1 MPAVMRAAA
10 IVEKAGVSTVAI
22 AGRGFENLGR
32 ATGQVL
38 GIPYVPIVVYPG
50 VILTDPSDLFRDKVS
65 EIVAEDVVTAL
76 TDRSKERTSESGTGV
91 LSTITE
97 PNNREIVLSATLDD
111 VQEEFTRRLWTDGL
125 PIIPPTIDRIE
136 RFLEWTDRDPDEVI
150 GVLPPE
156 RREAT
161 VWNVAVN
168 GVMAGC
174 RPEYLP
180 ILLAVVECLADPGFQ
195 IQHAGSTP
203 AWEPLVVLSGKLVRQ
218 LDFNSGTGVM
228 KVGRQAN
235 TSIGRFVKLFMR
247 NVSGLRIPPGVT
259 DQGAIGSSFNV
270 VLAEDEAATVGIG
283 WPTYR
288 VDKGFTPDDSVVSV
302 RSVVS
307 TSAPIYSGGDSAQDH
322 MDTIALLFGE
332 AMGPW
337 AVLGILFHE
346 WHPLLVLGPSVA
358 AALADYGMGKQ
369 ELRSYLYENVLM
381 SAHTLEY
388 QAWRAGRTGTNLSA
402 LVRDGRVPARYA
414 EGDDPD
420 RLVPMFFDPDSIDI
434 VVAGHPARNQSRAYI
449 NNHYHGVP
457 TSRAVVLP
465 AEWEALTA
473 TLRKQSR

>member
-10 IVEKAGVSTVAI
+10 IVETAGVSTVTI
-22 AGRGFENLGR
+22 AGRGFEGLGR
-32 ATGQVL
+32 ATAQIL
-38 GIPYVPIVVYPG
+38 GIPYVPIAVYPG
-50 VILTDPSDLFRDKVS
+50 VILTDPTELFREKVS
-65 EIVAEDVVTAL
+65 GVVAEDVAKAL
-76 TDRSKERTSESGTGV
+76 TDRPKEKASESGTAAQ
-91 LSTITE
+91 SAIIE
-97 PNNREIVLSATLDD
+97 PANREIVLSASLDD

-125 PIIPPTIDRIE
+125 PIIPPTIDRVE

-174 RPEYLP
+174 RPEYMP
-180 ILLAVVECLADPGFQ
+180 ILLSIVECLADPGFH

-247 NVSGLRIPPGVT
+247 NISGLRIPPGVT

-270 VLAEDEAATVGIG
+270 VLAEDEPATVDLG

-288 VDKGFTPDDSVVSV
+288 IDEGYGPDDSVVSV

-337 AVLGILFHE
+337 AVLGIVFHE

-358 AALADYGMGKQ
+358 AALAGYGMDKQ
-369 ELRSYLYENVLM
+369 ALRSYLYENVLM

-388 QAWRAGRTGTNLSA
+388 QAWRAGRTATNLSA
-402 LVRDGRVPARYA
+402 LVRQGRAPARYA
-414 EGDDPD
+414 ESDDPD

-465 AEWEALTA
+465 TNWEALIA
-473 TLRKQSR
+473 KLRRQK